1 MRKII
6 TLAIFV
12 VGFAA
17 CGDSSDPPEGTD
29 TGPGGDTDVMDA
41 GDLDSGE
48 EIGVDADVGEDAEPD
63 MGPPDGGD
71 TDSGETGPDGG
82 PDADS
87 GPSCNA
93 ALDTD
98 ADGLNNCDE
107 MELCTSPTNSD
118 SDDDKLSDFEELEEG
133 TDPCKA
139 DTDNDGV
146 SDYRE
151 IQLGLNPNKPSTF
164 GDDTIDEERWR
175 VDACEKSE
183 SLGPD
188 DEIINYYTNNR
199 GNWRIGLRKSFS
211 NYRNMTL
218 RQSVVSGPT
227 AAAVYGNPLSTVHG
241 FVLSQNADP
250 SEPSPYEAMA
260 NRVRPAVLSLAAEQ
274 GGTDYTGSNFE
285 NHGGQQ
291 ASIGRYAIKVSPK
304 MSAKKLREELLFEF
318 ADFDEG
324 AVSDPLPNTAGQDKA
339 WFRVEISIIY
349 RENVGGAEQALYSV
363 AVTPRDIYDNR
374 EQVRFQLSDLVN
386 TTNIAEIPD
395 KPQDGCATFKPD
407 SDIPK
412 AEFYWVLDQSGSMGP
427 FNSTVSAFAQQFV
440 NQLQGVQLDY
450 RLGVTNMVDENDGML
465 RSPGWT
471 KNPAQFSNAV
481 DTGVTDCQEQGSYK
495 CSNGDEYGL
504 ENGKL
509 GLTRLLGLQGM
520 PPPTRRIRSGANV
533 ITIFMTDDS
542 SNAIRDGSASA
553 SDYTNFYPK
562 HTQAFSIVD
571 KDDCGASAAPVY
583 EEVSKLSSGNSASL
597 CVGADN
603 LTGILTSIINAA
615 NARASDYQL
624 SRTPISASLQVFVN
638 GEYVPRSREDGF
650 DYFAQFNSIG
660 FYGSYGPEPSET
672 GSGIAEDFV
681 VVEYDYFENSC
692 KESDQGADNCRG
704 EDF

>member
-6 TLAIFV
+6 VLAIFV

-17 CGDSSDPPEGTD
+17 CGDSSTPPNGQD
-29 TGPGGDTDVMDA
+29 GGPGGDTDVMDA
-41 GDLDSGE
+41 GDVDVENDG
-48 EIGVDADVGEDAEPD
+48 GVDADGGEEPD
-63 MGPPDGGD
+63 VDMGEPDGDSGDTEPDGG
-71 TDSGETGPDGG
+71 T
-82 PDADS
+82 DADA
-87 GPSCNA
+87 GPSCRED
-93 ALDTD
+93 LDTD

-107 MELCTSPTNSD
+107 EDLCTSPTNAD
-118 SDDDKLSDFEELEEG
+118 TDDDKLSDFEELEEG
-133 TDPCKA
+133 TNPCKA

-146 SDYRE
+146 NDFRE
-151 IQLGLNPNKPSTF
+151 LELGTDPNRPQTF
-164 GDDTIDEERWR
+164 PEKDKLDRELWR

-183 SLGPD
+183 ALGPE

-199 GNWRIGLRKSFS
+199 GNWRIGLRKALS
-211 NYRNMTL
+211 NYRNLTL
-218 RQSVVSGPT
+218 LQSATSDPMAT
-227 AAAVYGNPLSTVHG
+227 AVYGDPLTTVHG
-241 FVLSQNADP
+241 FVLSQNAA
-250 SEPSPYEAMA
+250 SGEPSPYDAMA
-260 NRVRPAVLSLAAEQ
+260 DRVRPAVLSLGVEQ

-304 MSAKKLREELLFEF
+304 WSAKKLRQELLFKL
-318 ADFDEG
+318 ADFGQG
-324 AVSDPLPNTAGQDKA
+324 AVKDPLPTTAGQKKN
-339 WFRVEISIIY
+339 WFRVEVSIIY
-349 RENVGGAEQALYSV
+349 RENVSGPKQALYSV
-363 AVTPRDIYDNR
+363 AVTPRDVYESR

-395 KPQDGCATFKPD
+395 QPLDGCATFKPD

-412 AEFYWVLDQSGSMGP
+412 AEFYWVLDQSGSMGS

-440 NQLQGVQLDY
+440 TQLQGVQLDY
-450 RLGVTNMVDENDGML
+450 RLGVTNMVDGNDGML

-481 DTGVTDCQEQGSYK
+481 DTGVTDCQEQGSYQ

-504 ENGKL
+504 KNGKI
-509 GLTRLLGLQGM
+509 GLTRMLGLQGM

-542 SNAIRDGSASA
+542 SNSIRDGNASA

-571 KDDCGASAAPVY
+571 KDNCGARAAPVY

-638 GEYVPRSREDGF
+638 GEFVPRSREDGF

-672 GSGIAEDFV
+672 DSGIAEDFV